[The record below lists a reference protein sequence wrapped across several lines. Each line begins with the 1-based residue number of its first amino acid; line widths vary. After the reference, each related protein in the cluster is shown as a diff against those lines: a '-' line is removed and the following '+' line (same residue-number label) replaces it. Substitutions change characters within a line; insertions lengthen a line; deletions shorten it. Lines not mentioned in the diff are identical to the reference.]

1 MSVPAVKWAIGQKV
15 GDATAKF
22 VLVNLAWHHNAES
35 GLCCPSIPTIQDEC
49 DFKSSRTVQQ
59 AIKRL
64 ADQGLLLLQRE
75 YKNGTI
81 NRTLYTL
88 VGMESAAAEGLGGV
102 FDAGGALN
110 AGGAPTA
117 GDAQEAPTPCTKCT
131 TPPAL
136 NAPTPLHE
144 MHPKEKV
151 EREEKETTNICQNH
165 DDIPAPSLEDY
176 GIDAVTDFQL
186 EPPDVTEDTDAP
198 AALPGFEDEVIDK
211 VPVQAFVDIY
221 NAVLGEALGKV
232 QKITGAR
239 RQRIR
244 ARYRDIYRECKCAN
258 DKEGLYMTREFF
270 EKVNRSN
277 FLMGR
282 ATKWRA
288 SFDWITKAE
297 NYTKISEGNYD
308 NGRR

>member
-1 MSVPAVKWAIGQKV
+1 MAFKLTQAVIDDSDTKLTLSEWAVLVVLSRHADDDGRNCFPSLDTLVQKTHACVDTVRAALKGLVKKELISYTQAPGMKRNYTLAVPSTMQGVGKSEGVGKVQGV
-15 GDATAKF
+15 GD
-22 VLVNLAWHHNAES
+22 
-35 GLCCPSIPTIQDEC
+35 
-49 DFKSSRTVQQ
+49 
-59 AIKRL
+59 
-64 ADQGLLLLQRE
+64 
-75 YKNGTI
+75 
-81 NRTLYTL
+81 
-88 VGMESAAAEGLGGV
+88 LGGV
-102 FDAGGALN
+102 GN
-110 AGGAPTA
+110 AEGVGEVHPVPS
-117 GDAQEAPTPCTKCT
+117 EKSYPTPRKS
-131 TPPAL
+131 
-136 NAPTPLHE
+136 PTR
-144 MHPKEKV
+144 KEQEKNT
-151 EREEKETTNICQNH
+151 EEKQITTFGAN
-165 DDIPAPSLEDY
+165 DIPAPSLEDY

-198 AALPGFEDEVIDK
+198 AALPGFEDEAIDK